1 MKYALGN
8 MLNGANVRGLDPNA
22 KSYIDA
28 VVAAGA
34 TVTSTQRNAINAFV
48 KGGKTDGWWS
58 SMKRIHLPIWAI
70 AAPNAIDMVGLTS
83 GTFNGTVT
91 HSAGYIAG
99 DGSTGFF
106 AIDATNSVLGLVP
119 STGSMFALRTNI
131 DPLKR
136 IMGTL
141 TPGTGRTFLGT
152 SAGNAQGEYIG
163 SSGVFLGPAS
173 SGTQGIILTS
183 RISGSTTT
191 YHRTSSIQNTNTST
205 YSDTG
210 VSATSVMHVMS
221 FNGSTAGRDA
231 SRYGFFGCGL
241 GLNTSQSTSFTAA
254 IKTLWE
260 TCTGL
265 SI

>member
-1 MKYALGN
+1 MNLSLSN
-8 MLNGANVRGLDPNA
+8 TLSSSVSGLDPDA
-22 KSYIDA
+22 KGYIDA

-34 TVTSTQRNAINAFV
+34 TVSGGQKSAINTFV
-48 KGGKTDGWWS
+48 KIGKADGWYS
-58 SMKRIHLPIWAI
+58 LLKRLYLPIWGI
-70 AAPNAIDMVGLTS
+70 AAPNAICMTSLTS
-83 GTFNGTVT
+83 GTFNGTIT

-106 AIDATNSVLGLVP
+106 AIDATNSSLGLVP

-136 IMGTL
+136 IMGTI
-141 TPGTGRTFLGT
+141 TPGTARTFLGT

-163 SSGVFLGPAS
+163 SSGVFIGPAS
-173 SGTQGIILTS
+173 SGTQGVILTS

-210 VSATSVMHVMS
+210 VSATAVMHVMS
-221 FNGSTAGRDA
+221 FNGSTTGRDA